1 MKLNIFFIFIINFCF
16 CQEPIKINFDLKSQ
30 LDDILKFDQIFRE
43 YSDSETSDYRKSEI
57 VALTNID
64 KKKLDENLCQIINE
78 TDSINLI
85 KVEKIIKKHGYPGKS
100 LVGTPTNIACWY
112 VIQHSKKI
120 KDYFEI
126 IKKSGELGEIPNTN
140 VATMQDRMLMNDG
153 LEQIYGTQGAG
164 RLIINDAG
172 KEEFYNFIWPI
183 KDLENVNEFRKKA
196 GFKTSV
202 EENSK
207 RIGIDYKI
215 VTLEDYKKLKI
226 VIAK

>member
-1 MKLNIFFIFIINFCF
+1 M
-16 CQEPIKINFDLKSQ
+16 
-30 LDDILKFDQIFRE
+30 
-43 YSDSETSDYRKSEI
+43 
-57 VALTNID
+57 
-64 KKKLDENLCQIINE
+64 
-78 TDSINLI
+78 
-85 KVEKIIKKHGYPGKS
+85 
-100 LVGTPTNIACWY
+100 VGTPTNIACWY

-140 VATMQDRMLMNDG
+140 VATMQDRMLMNDS

-183 KDLENVNEFRKKA
+183 KDLENVNELRKKA

-226 VIAK
+226 VIVK

>member
-1 MKLNIFFIFIINFCF
+1 M
-16 CQEPIKINFDLKSQ
+16 
-30 LDDILKFDQIFRE
+30 
-43 YSDSETSDYRKSEI
+43 
-57 VALTNID
+57 
-64 KKKLDENLCQIINE
+64 
-78 TDSINLI
+78 
-85 KVEKIIKKHGYPGKS
+85 
-100 LVGTPTNIACWY
+100 VGTPTNIACWY

-140 VATMQDRMLMNDG
+140 VATIQDRMLMNDG

-164 RLIINDAG
+164 RLIINDDG

-183 KDLENVNEFRKKA
+183 KDLENVNELRKKA

-226 VIAK
+226 VIVK

>member
-1 MKLNIFFIFIINFCF
+1 M
-16 CQEPIKINFDLKSQ
+16 
-30 LDDILKFDQIFRE
+30 
-43 YSDSETSDYRKSEI
+43 
-57 VALTNID
+57 
-64 KKKLDENLCQIINE
+64 
-78 TDSINLI
+78 
-85 KVEKIIKKHGYPGKS
+85 
-100 LVGTPTNIACWY
+100 VGTPTNIACWY

-164 RLIINDAG
+164 RLIINDDG

-183 KDLENVNEFRKKA
+183 KNTENVNELRKKA

-215 VTLEDYKKLKI
+215 VTFEDYKKLKI
-226 VIAK
+226 VIVK